1 MIRFGRERGVAAMQR
16 SLETIKNIIRNG
28 GNIVVLGGIEV
39 MLEAGLNGVRAE
51 HIAYDI
57 EQKYGYP
64 NDDIVSS
71 LFFSRRIDIFY
82 KYYKEIILNK
92 DEIKPSSVHEGVA
105 KLQRYGKL
113 DTVITRMVYSLYQK
127 AGCDRVI
134 ELHGS
139 VEENRCPACGK
150 VFGSEY
156 VRWAKGVPECDV
168 CNVPLR
174 PGFSLLGEM
183 IDNGKI
189 TRASLAVER
198 ANILL
203 VIGAP
208 IKSPLCKYMVKYY
221 NGDKLVL
228 LNREEMT
235 GDDRANYRAYG
246 NIGEMFSYIMDF

>member
-28 GNIVVLGGIEV
+28 GNIVVLGGIGV
-39 MLEAGLNGVRAE
+39 MMEAGLNGVRAE

-57 EQKYGYP
+57 EQKYGYS

-71 LFFSRRIDIFY
+71 LFFSRRVDIFY

-92 DEIKPSSVHEGVA
+92 DEIKPSSVHEGVV

-113 DTVITRMVYSLYQK
+113 DTVITRMVYCLYQK
-127 AGCDRVI
+127 AGCDSVI

-150 VFGSEY
+150 VFGSGY
-156 VRWAKGVPECDV
+156 IKRAKGVPECDV

-228 LNREEMT
+228 LNREEMP

>member
-1 MIRFGRERGVAAMQR
+1 MQN
-16 SLETIKNIIRNG
+16 SLETIKNIIVNN
-28 GNIVVLGGIEV
+28 GNIVVLGGIEA
-39 MLEAGLNGVRAE
+39 MLETGLNGVTAE

-71 LFFSRRIDIFY
+71 LFFAKRVDIFY

-92 DEIKPSSVHEGVA
+92 DELKPTSVHKGVA
-105 KLQRYGKL
+105 KLQCYGKL

-127 AGCDRVI
+127 AGCSRVI

-139 VEENRCPACGK
+139 VEENRCPVCGK
-150 VFGSEY
+150 IFGSDY
-156 VRWAKGVPECDV
+156 IRNAKNIPECDV

-189 TRASLAVER
+189 TQASFAVER

-203 VIGAP
+203 ILGSA
-208 IKSPLCKYMVKYY
+208 INSTLCRYMVKYY
-221 NGDKLVL
+221 KGDKMIL
-228 LNREEMT
+228 LNKEESL
-235 GDDRANYRAYG
+235 GDHISNYRAYG
-246 NIGEMFSYIMDF
+246 NVGEMFGYIMDF

>member
-1 MIRFGRERGVAAMQR
+1 MEQN
-16 SLETIKNIIRNG
+16 LEVIRNILRDG

-39 MLEAGLNGVRAE
+39 MLESGLNGVRAE

-57 EQKYGYP
+57 EQKYGYS

-71 LFFSRRIDIFY
+71 LFFSRRVDIFY
-82 KYYKEIILNK
+82 KYYKEVILSK

-113 DTVITRMVYSLYQK
+113 DAVITRMVYCLYQK
-127 AGCDRVI
+127 AGCDKVI

-139 VEENRCPACGK
+139 VESNRCPVCGK
-150 VFGSEY
+150 IFGSDY
-156 VRWAKGVPECDV
+156 IRKAPGVPECDV

-189 TRASLAVER
+189 TQASCAVDRAK
-198 ANILL
+198 ILL
-203 VIGAP
+203 ILGAP
-208 IKSPLCKYMVKYY
+208 INSPLCRYMVKYY
-221 NGDKLVL
+221 NGDKMIL
-228 LNREEMT
+228 LNREESP
-235 GDDRANYRAYG
+235 GDEVANYRAYG
-246 NIGEMFSYIMDF
+246 NVGEMFSKVMDF